1 MLSTEN
7 HDNRASQ
14 IINFAT
20 RVSFCFPFENQLP
33 RATIAHS
40 KMQNA
45 PERGKKDLF
54 DSLS

>member
-1 MLSTEN
+1 MLVIEN
-7 HDNRASQ
+7 HDNRIPQ

-20 RVSFCFPFENQLP
+20 RVSFRFPFKNQLP
-33 RATIAHS
+33 RATSAHS
-40 KMQNA
+40 KMQNI